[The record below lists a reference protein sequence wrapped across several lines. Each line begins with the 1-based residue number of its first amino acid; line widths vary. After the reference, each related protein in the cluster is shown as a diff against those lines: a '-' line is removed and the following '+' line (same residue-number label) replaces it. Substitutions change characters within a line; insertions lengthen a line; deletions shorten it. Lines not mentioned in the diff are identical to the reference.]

1 MKVNLF
7 LSNEIDESYADIHT
21 NQLTENI
28 KKAVSILENDEFN
41 NILPV
46 KKGSDIVF
54 LDFNDIYM
62 VRVEDKQVRVYSENS
77 VYPIK
82 KALYQVEDELNL
94 SFIRISKTTIVNMK
108 KIDRVAPSLKGM
120 MFIQL
125 KNGLK
130 DNISRKYLPNFKK
143 ALGL

>member
-62 VRVEDKQVRVYSENS
+62 VRVEDKQVMVYSENS

-82 KALYQVEDELNL
+82 KALYQVEDELNS

>member
-1 MKVNLF
+1 MKVNFF
-7 LSNEIDESYADIHT
+7 LSNEIDESSADIHT